1 MMMKLYDE
9 SFSRSIIMNQEYA
22 CNDQRKHTSIKR
34 YDDVCILTSIT
45 RMNSILKRLEYTQRL
60 FVQSHFQKSLTHHVT
75 SQSIGRFLD
84 TSSSSSH
91 QILVASRSTRDL
103 GTSTMESATTWR
115 SDCTQEE
122 FMKKDECILVDY
134 GDRIVGH
141 SSKYDAHRFESPK
154 QPTGLLHRAFSVFLF
169 DDDSRLLL
177 QQRAASKITFPNVW
191 TNTCCS
197 HPLHGYDPT
206 EVDDLSKS
214 GNMAPGAARAAI
226 RKLEH
231 ELGID
236 RRSFEEGDF
245 KFLTRLHY
253 CARDYMNPEWGEHE
267 MDYIL
272 FCRKDVKGLLKPHPD
287 EVQATRFVT
296 REELKDMMRPDSGL
310 LWSPWFRIIADTFLD
325 RWWDDLEATL
335 STDACVDK
343 DTIHKII

>member
-1 MMMKLYDE
+1 MIKSMK
-9 SFSRSIIMNQEYA
+9 
-22 CNDQRKHTSIKR
+22 
-34 YDDVCILTSIT
+34 
-45 RMNSILKRLEYTQRL
+45 SILKHLE
-60 FVQSHFQKSLTHHVT
+60 SHFVLPKLSPFQTPLTHRVT
-75 SQSIGRFLD
+75 SQSIGRLPDTTIILSGGLLD
-84 TSSSSSH
+84 LSARHGSLRDSLRRGISMG
-91 QILVASRSTRDL
+91 STIAL
-103 GTSTMESATTWR
+103 GGETTWR

-122 FMKKDECILVDY
+122 FMKKDECILVD
-134 GDRIVGH
+134 DSDKIVGH

-169 DDDSRLLL
+169 DHDSRLLL

-206 EVDDLSKS
+206 EVDDLSMS

-236 RRSFEEGDF
+236 RCSFEVDDF

-253 CARDYMNPEWGEHE
+253 CARDDMSPEWGEHE

-272 FCRKDVKGLLKPHPD
+272 FCKKDVKELLKPHPD

-296 REELKDMMRPDSGL
+296 RDELKDMMRPDSGL
-310 LWSPWFRIIADTFLD
+310 LWSPWFRIIVDTFLD
-325 RWWDDLEATL
+325 RWWDDLETTL